1 MRLTPTPPNTSRQ
14 IPPWSL
20 RPPIRPASQ
29 PLHLRPRDGPDGAGK
44 RVPLETERGKLKQA
58 GRAFTFSIM
67 GPDTAILVDTD
78 IHIEGEKLGTD
89 NLLPD
94 NP

>member
-1 MRLTPTPPNTSRQ
+1 METCNTTRRSKNEKGD
-14 IPPWSL
+14 
-20 RPPIRPASQ
+20 AA
-29 PLHLRPRDGPDGAGK
+29 DN
-44 RVPLETERGKLKQA
+44 RVPAHAGGLCPHRRGKLKQA

-89 NLLPD
+89 DVVPA